1 MQSKLV
7 WDGSEVMKGMI
18 DNEKV
23 IRKVDWQSQLSLKNF
38 SKMRTE
44 AIELEG

>member
-1 MQSKLV
+1 MESQLG
-7 WDGSEVMKGMI
+7 WDGSEVMKGII

-44 AIELEG
+44 AVELEG